1 MLGGGGALRRGL
13 RRCPQS
19 ISTRPR
25 TSQQNSTPNNPNLS
39 AGALRWR
46 GTATEPIEQRRRSI
60 LTHALQRV
68 HDEGWTDDAVA
79 SGTLDAGLPPAYIGH
94 ASSATSSFGSADL
107 VYFFMEQ
114 CNAELREKLT
124 ELSERRDG
132 DPSEETSGRTVA
144 ARLNQALRIRLSMA
158 VPYVNSNR
166 WHEGMAIG
174 ALPQNAVGTA
184 RQLDDMADAVFRYA
198 VGNGSSPDPTQRAAV
213 VAAYASAELHLLSEG
228 NDAGGTAVSLSGQ
241 QYHRTWSFLED
252 RCNDLAGFLAD
263 GGKMAALS
271 GLSLP
276 SSNQVAAASA
286 VAASLAGAAL
296 SLAAPAVAA
305 TAGHA
310 LPQAA
315 SAVMTP
321 LQSVVASLN
330 LVPVLAEGTAR
341 TGTKPSDYMASTDST
356 TATNSS
362 TSIDDDIDSLPPFD
376 ANEEIF
382 PSKP

>member
-1 MLGGGGALRRGL
+1 MLGGGALRWGL
-13 RRCPQS
+13 RRWPQS
-19 ISTRPR
+19 ISTLSRGGGVVEPRPR
-25 TSQQNSTPNNPNLS
+25 SSCLTF
-39 AGALRWR
+39 RRR
-46 GTATEPIEQRRRSI
+46 GTAAEPIEQRRQSI
-60 LTHALQRV
+60 LTHALRRV
-68 HDEGWTDDAVA
+68 HDEGWTADAVA
-79 SGTLDAGLPPAYIGH
+79 SGTLDAGFPPACIGH

-107 VYFFMEQ
+107 VCFFMEQ
-114 CNAELREKLT
+114 CNADLREKLA
-124 ELSERRDG
+124 ELNESRDG
-132 DPSEETSGRTVA
+132 ESPEETSERTVA
-144 ARLNQALRIRLSMA
+144 ARLHQALRIRLSMA

-184 RQLDDMADAVFRYA
+184 RQLDDMADSVFRYA

-228 NDAGGTAVSLSGQ
+228 KDSGTAVSLSGR
-241 QYHRTWSFLED
+241 QYHRTWSFLEE
-252 RCNDLAGFLAD
+252 RCNDLARFLAD
-263 GGKMAALS
+263 GGKLAALS

-310 LPQAA
+310 LPRAA

-330 LVPVLAEGTAR
+330 MVPVSSTAR
-341 TGTKPSDYMASTDST
+341 TGTKPSDYMASMVRT
-356 TATNSS
+356 TGSVASV
-362 TSIDDDIDSLPPFD
+362 DDDIDSLPPFD

-382 PSKP
+382 PSKS

>member
-1 MLGGGGALRRGL
+1 M
-13 RRCPQS
+13 
-19 ISTRPR
+19 
-25 TSQQNSTPNNPNLS
+25 
-39 AGALRWR
+39 
-46 GTATEPIEQRRRSI
+46 
-60 LTHALQRV
+60 
-68 HDEGWTDDAVA
+68 HDEGWTADAVA

-107 VYFFMEQ
+107 VSFFMEQ
-114 CNAELREKLT
+114 CNADLREKLA
-124 ELSERRDG
+124 ELNERRG
-132 DPSEETSGRTVA
+132 GGETSEEASEGTVA
-144 ARLNQALRIRLSMA
+144 TRLHQALRIRLSMA

-184 RQLDDMADAVFRYA
+184 RQLDDMAGMVFRYA
-198 VGNGSSPDPTQRAAV
+198 VGDGTSPDPTQRAAV

-228 NDAGGTAVSLSGQ
+228 EEAGGRAVSLSGR

-252 RCNDLAGFLAD
+252 RCDDLARFLAD
-263 GGKMAALS
+263 GGKLAALN

-276 SSNQVAAASA
+276 SPDQVAAASA

-310 LPQAA
+310 LPRAI
-315 SAVMTP
+315 SSVMTP

-330 LVPVLAEGTAR
+330 MVPVSTGSTSR
-341 TGTKPSDYMASTDST
+341 TGTKPSDYMASTVRT
-356 TATNSS
+356 TATESS
-362 TSIDDDIDSLPPFD
+362 SSVDDDIDSLPPFD

-382 PSKP
+382 PSKS